1 MASARR
7 RFSSARNALV
17 SLSNAL
23 HPSEND
29 ALQSEGSKMSDQLG
43 TLEKAREELRK
54 QFFSYA
60 QSLSKGFQRAQTY
73 EDVDG
78 VIKIGAAIEALDKA
92 IAASR

>member
-1 MASARR
+1 MS
-7 RFSSARNALV
+7 
-17 SLSNAL
+17 
-23 HPSEND
+23 
-29 ALQSEGSKMSDQLG
+29 SDQLE

-92 IAASR
+92 IAASPRA

>member
-1 MASARR
+1 MTQ
-7 RFSSARNALV
+7 
-17 SLSNAL
+17 
-23 HPSEND
+23 PT
-29 ALQSEGSKMSDQLG
+29 EGSGMSDQVV

-92 IAASR
+92 IAANKR

>member
-1 MASARR
+1 MQEMSC
-7 RFSSARNALV
+7 
-17 SLSNAL
+17 LSNAL
-23 HPSEND
+23 HPSQND
-29 ALQSEGSKMSDQLG
+29 ALHGRKRNRLISLKHWKRRVKSC
-43 TLEKAREELRK
+43 AK

-92 IAASR
+92 IATSPRA

>member
-1 MASARR
+1 MKSCA
-7 RFSSARNALV
+7 
-17 SLSNAL
+17 
-23 HPSEND
+23 
-29 ALQSEGSKMSDQLG
+29 
-43 TLEKAREELRK
+43 K

-92 IAASR
+92 IATSPRA